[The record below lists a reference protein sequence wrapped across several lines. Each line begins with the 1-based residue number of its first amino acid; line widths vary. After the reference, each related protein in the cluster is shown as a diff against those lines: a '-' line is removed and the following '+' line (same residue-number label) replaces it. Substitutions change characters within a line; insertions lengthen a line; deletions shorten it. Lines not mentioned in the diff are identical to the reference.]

1 MKMNKKGIKIAGT
14 MALCFM
20 VLAGYAAIAA
30 DDTPR
35 AKKNNGQE
43 WMNVTLEDVTTGEKF
58 TISDFNGKVVVLET
72 FAVWCP
78 TCTKQQKE
86 IKKLHGKAAG
96 VISITVDID
105 PNESADKVRSHVER
119 YGFDWP
125 YAVAPPAF
133 TKSLVEEFGTVVASA
148 PSAPVIVIS
157 EDGSAR
163 LLGRGVKSADKLAAE
178 LKKR

>member
-125 YAVAPPAF
+125 HVGISRKPVLDLSP
-133 TKSLVEEFGTVVASA
+133 GASDTA
-148 PSAPVIVIS
+148 
-157 EDGSAR
+157 GSGVRDTPLPGLYR
-163 LLGRGVKSADKLAAE
+163 LSI
-178 LKKR
+178 